1 MESMLAVAAPREIDY
16 ASVVAIA
23 ADWTTVTGDDGRYL
37 YVSSACHR
45 LIGWAKSELEGS
57 SADDFVHPHDL
68 LGFRQARK
76 ALALATR
83 SR

>member
-1 MESMLAVAAPREIDY
+1 MESMLAAAAPREIDY

-23 ADWTTVTGDDGRYL
+23 ADWTTVTGEDGRYL

-57 SADDFVHPHDL
+57 SADDFVHPDDC
-68 LGFRQARK
+68 GATTGRK
-76 ALALATR
+76 ALREATR